1 MKEPQK
7 QEVFCQFSN
16 IQIALK
22 VGSSIKLT
30 NNATGKSGLYEVTAM
45 SFNESDNSWSYE
57 FTHRQ
62 KSHVFENDVMTLK
75 RSQCLTYHALSV
87 TKNALMN
94 NEQPAVKPMSDVP
107 TDDEDEIDNEYENEN

>member
-1 MKEPQK
+1 MKTSK

-22 VGSSIKLT
+22 VGSAIKLT

-62 KSHVFENDVMTLK
+62 KSHVFDTDIVTLK
-75 RSQCLTYHALSV
+75 RSDCCKYNALPV
-87 TKNALMN
+87 TKNSLMDS
-94 NEQPAVKPMSDVP
+94 EQSRKPMSDL
-107 TDDEDEIDNEYENEN
+107 TSDDEDEDYVEQN

>member
-1 MKEPQK
+1 MNTSK

-22 VGSSIKLT
+22 VGSAIKLT

-62 KSHVFENDVMTLK
+62 KSHVFDTDIVTLK
-75 RSQCLTYHALSV
+75 RSDCCKYNALPV
-87 TKNALMN
+87 TKNSLMDS
-94 NEQPAVKPMSDVP
+94 EQSRKPMSDL
-107 TDDEDEIDNEYENEN
+107 TSDDEDEDYVEQN

>member
-1 MKEPQK
+1 MKENQK

-22 VGSSIKLT
+22 VGSAIKLT

-62 KSHVFENDVMTLK
+62 KSHVFDTDIVTLK
-75 RSQCLTYHALSV
+75 RSDCCKYNAMPT
-87 TKNALMN
+87 TKNSLMDS
-94 NEQPAVKPMSDVP
+94 EQPRKSMSDLP
-107 TDDEDEIDNEYENEN
+107 SDDEDEDEDNVEQD

>member
-1 MKEPQK
+1 MTENQK

-22 VGSSIKLT
+22 VGSAIKLT

-62 KSHVFENDVMTLK
+62 KSHVFDTDIVTLK
-75 RSQCLTYHALSV
+75 RSDCCKYNAMPT
-87 TKNALMN
+87 TKNSLMDS
-94 NEQPAVKPMSDVP
+94 EQPRKSMSDLP
-107 TDDEDEIDNEYENEN
+107 SDDEDEDEDNVEQD

>member
-1 MKEPQK
+1 MNTSK

-22 VGSSIKLT
+22 VGSAIKLT

-62 KSHVFENDVMTLK
+62 KSHVFDTDIVTLK
-75 RSQCLTYHALSV
+75 RSDCCKYNALPV
-87 TKNALMN
+87 TKNSLMDS
-94 NEQPAVKPMSDVP
+94 EQSRKPMSDL
-107 TDDEDEIDNEYENEN
+107 TSDDEDEDYIEQN

>member
-1 MKEPQK
+1 MKENQK

-22 VGSSIKLT
+22 VGSAIKLT

-45 SFNESDNSWSYE
+45 SFNELDNLWSYE

-62 KSHVFENDVMTLK
+62 KSHVFDTDIVTLK
-75 RSQCLTYHALSV
+75 RSDCCKYNAMPT
-87 TKNALMN
+87 TKNSLMDS
-94 NEQPAVKPMSDVP
+94 EQPRKSMSDLP
-107 TDDEDEIDNEYENEN
+107 SDDEDEDEDNVEQD